1 MEARGRV
8 GYISNSHQGHSTTAS
23 YSAASSADCTWTHC
37 LASFSFQHIVGWRD
51 LCLWVFFFFFFFFF
65 NFALILGAK
74 RHFIYFFLKQ
84 LKDDSHILLLPA
96 LFPAAHTH
104 VSSPAYSQSSTIC
117 AESSFHQPG
126 FPQHTS
132 CRWNLQHT
140 HSPGPLGDGDTHV
153 GCFPRAAEEGHSML
167 TLIS

>member
-1 MEARGRV
+1 MVTFLIAIRATPLRLLIQLPPQLTVPG
-8 GYISNSHQGHSTTAS
+8 
-23 YSAASSADCTWTHC
+23 
-37 LASFSFQHIVGWRD
+37 HIVWPASVFNT
-51 LCLWVFFFFFFFFF
+51 LWVGGICACGFFFFFFFF

-153 GCFPRAAEEGHSML
+153 GCFPQAAEEGHSML